1 MSRKIQGS
9 RRFIKNKTWG
19 QSLRPWVYGL
29 MVMIGIF
36 YGAIFLWPVVPSNPN
51 MADLPAYKVKIKPQS
66 RLASISG
73 QLHEQGVSTHSV
85 AFQISA
91 TALLVRAKLKPGTY
105 LLPTGA
111 SLGTILLQIARGDRV
126 KESIAIVPGMT
137 IWQLRQLVD
146 AHPSI
151 LHQTKDMSPKE
162 ILQKLNLTYP
172 GLEGIFMPDTYIFDP
187 DESDI
192 EIYRRASQAMQKQLS
207 QAWSQKEANSPLKTP
222 YELLILASIVEK
234 ETGRSSERALVA
246 AVFTNRLNKGM
257 MLQTDPTVIYGI
269 GPKFDGNLRKADL
282 RKDNPYNTYM
292 RKGLPPTPIAMPSK
306 ESIQAAIH
314 PAASNVL
321 FFVAKGDGS
330 SYFSQSLSE
339 HERAV
344 DQYQRKPSRPSH

>member
-51 MADLPAYKVKIKPQS
+51 VADLPAYRVKIKPQS

-257 MLQTDPTVIYGI
+257 MLETDPTVIYGI

>member
-1 MSRKIQGS
+1 MSRKIQGI
-9 RRFIKNKTWG
+9 RLFKKNKTRG
-19 QSLRPWVYGL
+19 QSLRAWPYGL
-29 MVMIGIF
+29 LVVIGIF
-36 YGAIFLWPVVPSNPN
+36 YGSIFLWPVVPSNPN
-51 MADLPAYKVKIKPQS
+51 VADLPVYKVKVKPQS
-66 RLASISG
+66 GLASISR
-73 QLHEQGVSTHSV
+73 QLQEQGVSTTSIV
-85 AFQISA
+85 FQMSA
-91 TALLVRAKLKPGTY
+91 RALLVGSKLKPGTY
-105 LLPTGA
+105 LLPTRA
-111 SLGTILLQIARGDRV
+111 SLGSILLQLARGDRV

-146 AHPSI
+146 THPSL
-151 LHQTKDMSPKE
+151 LHQTKGMGPKE
-162 ILQKLNLTYP
+162 MLQKLNLNYP

-187 DESDI
+187 EESDI

-222 YELLILASIVEK
+222 YELLTLASIVEK
-234 ETGRSSERALVA
+234 ETGRSSDRGLVA
-246 AVFTNRLNKGM
+246 AVFTNRLSKGM

-269 GPKFDGNLRKADL
+269 GPQFDGNLRKADL

-292 RKGLPPTPIAMPSK
+292 RKDLPPTPIAMPSK

-344 DQYQRKPSRPSH
+344 DQYQRKPSRTSH

>member
-29 MVMIGIF
+29 VVMIGIF
-36 YGAIFLWPVVPSNPN
+36 YGSLFLWPVVPSNPN
-51 MADLPAYKVKIKPQS
+51 GADLTVYKVKIKPQS
-66 RLASISG
+66 GLASISG
-73 QLHEQGVSTHSV
+73 QLYEQGISTHSI

-91 TALLVRAKLKPGTY
+91 TALLVRSKLKPGTY
-105 LLPTGA
+105 LFPTGA

-137 IWQLRQLVD
+137 VRQLRQLVD

-151 LHQTKDMSPKE
+151 LHQTKGMSSKQ
-162 ILQKLNLTYP
+162 ILEKLNLTYP
-172 GLEGIFMPDTYIFDP
+172 GLEGIFMPDTYI
-187 DESDI
+187 
-192 EIYRRASQAMQKQLS
+192 S

-234 ETGRSSERALVA
+234 ETGRSSERSFVA

-306 ESIQAAIH
+306 DSIQAAIH
-314 PAASNVL
+314 PAASKVL

-330 SYFSQSLSE
+330 SYFSQSLGE

-344 DQYQRKPSRPSH
+344 NQYQRKPSRPSH

>member
-1 MSRKIQGS
+1 MSRKIQEI
-9 RRFIKNKTWG
+9 RLFNKNKTRG
-19 QSLRPWVYGL
+19 QSLRAWLYGL
-29 MVMIGIF
+29 IVVIGIF
-36 YGAIFLWPVVPSNPN
+36 YGSIFLWPVVPSTPN
-51 MADLPAYKVKIKPQS
+51 VADLPVYKVKVKPQS
-66 RLASISG
+66 GLASISG
-73 QLHEQGVSTHSV
+73 QLQEQGVSTTSIV
-85 AFQISA
+85 FQMSA
-91 TALLVRAKLKPGTY
+91 RALLVGSKLKPGTY
-105 LLPTGA
+105 LLPIRA

-146 AHPSI
+146 AHPSL
-151 LHQTKDMSPKE
+151 LHQTKGMDPKE
-162 ILQKLNLTYP
+162 ILQKLNLNYP

-187 DESDI
+187 EESDI

-207 QAWSQKEANSPLKTP
+207 QAWSQKEANSPLNTP
-222 YELLILASIVEK
+222 YDLLTLASIVEK
-234 ETGRSSERALVA
+234 ETGRSSDRGLVA
-246 AVFTNRLNKGM
+246 AVFTNRLSKGM
-257 MLQTDPTVIYGI
+257 LLQTDPTVIYGI
-269 GPKFDGNLRKADL
+269 GPQFDGNLRKADL
-282 RKDNPYNTYM
+282 RKDNPYNTYV

-344 DQYQRKPSRPSH
+344 DQYQRKSSRTSH

>member
-257 MLQTDPTVIYGI
+257 ILQTDPTVIYGI

>member
-29 MVMIGIF
+29 VVMIGIF
-36 YGAIFLWPVVPSNPN
+36 YGSLFLWPVVPSNPN
-51 MADLPAYKVKIKPQS
+51 VADLTVYKVKIKPQS
-66 RLASISG
+66 GLTSISG
-73 QLHEQGVSTHSV
+73 QLHEQGISTHLI

-91 TALLVRAKLKPGTY
+91 TVLLVRSKLKPGTY

-111 SLGTILLQIARGDRV
+111 SLGTILLKIARGDRV

-137 IWQLRQLVD
+137 ARQLRQLMD

-151 LHQTKDMSPKE
+151 LHQTKGMSPKE

-207 QAWSQKEANSPLKTP
+207 EAWSQKEVNSPLKTP
-222 YELLILASIVEK
+222 YELLTLASIIEK
-234 ETGRSSERALVA
+234 ETGRSSERGLVA
-246 AVFTNRLNKGM
+246 AVFTNRLNKVM

-282 RKDNPYNTYM
+282 RKDSPYNTYM
-292 RKGLPPTPIAMPSK
+292 HKRLPPTPIAMPSK

-314 PAASNVL
+314 PTVSNVL

-330 SYFSQSLSE
+330 SYFSQSLGE

-344 DQYQRKPSRPSH
+344 DQYQRKPSRASH